1 MTQMVHL
8 LTMFLSAWLA
18 APQTDARPQRSV
30 KIDVD
35 LVLVNSTVTDSGG
48 RSLTGL
54 DRNHFHVWEDNVE
67 QAIQYFSTEEV
78 PVSVGI
84 VFDMSGSM
92 NGKISIARD
101 AVMTFLKTGSPND
114 EYTLVEF
121 NNRPQVVQDFTSDII
136 EVQNRIALVSP
147 SGWTALYD
155 AVYLGM
161 QQLRRAHNPRRAL
174 LLITD
179 GEDNHSHYT
188 FSDVKEIARESN
200 IQLYTIDV
208 GGYSIPMGTRGNRSV
223 LPGRAV
229 LEELVSLTGGQAF
242 FTTDVRKLEDI
253 SSRISEDLRNQYV
266 LGYIPT
272 NSSKNGKWRKLRLK
286 VNPSSQVSVHA
297 KSGYYAPID

>member
-1 MTQMVHL
+1 
-8 LTMFLSAWLA
+8 
-18 APQTDARPQRSV
+18 
-30 KIDVD
+30 
-35 LVLVNSTVTDSGG
+35 
-48 RSLTGL
+48 
-54 DRNHFHVWEDNVE
+54 
-67 QAIQYFSTEEV
+67 
-78 PVSVGI
+78 
-84 VFDMSGSM
+84 MS
-92 NGKISIARD
+92 
-101 AVMTFLKTGSPND
+101 
-114 EYTLVEF
+114 
-121 NNRPQVVQDFTSDII
+121 DFVI
-136 EVQNRIALVSP
+136 LFCP
-147 SGWTALYD
+147 SHSY
-155 AVYLGM
+155 
-161 QQLRRAHNPRRAL
+161 
-174 LLITD
+174 
-179 GEDNHSHYT
+179 HSHYT